1 MSLTRA
7 DGTLVVGKKHVH
19 ISHTITRPA
28 DTNQYAARDVVA
40 NSTTAAVVAT
50 FSGCG
55 VPRTN
60 GNNSGS
66 GLIRSATIVQDS
78 FVATSPDLLL
88 FLFTVSPTTQNDNV
102 KFAVTDADLNN
113 CIGTIPFTTWVTGK
127 DTSGAG
133 GSQIDYEKDV
143 NLVFKCA
150 AGDQDLYG
158 ILIELSTYTPVS
170 GESFKIVLNITQ
182 D

>member
-1 MSLTRA
+1 MIRA
-7 DGTLVVGKKHVH
+7 DGTKIVGGKHVSP
-19 ISHTITRPA
+19 SHTITRPA
-28 DTNQYAARDVVA
+28 DTTQYAARDVVA
-40 NSTTAAVVAT
+40 DSTSGAVVAT

-55 VPRTN
+55 VPRNT
-60 GNNSGS
+60 GNDSGS
-66 GLIRSATIVQDS
+66 GLIRSATLIQDS
-78 FVATSPDLLL
+78 YVATSPDFLL

-102 KFAVTDADLNN
+102 KFAVTDSDLNN
-113 CIGTIPFTTWVTGK
+113 CIGTIPFTTWVIGK
-127 DTSGAG
+127 DTAGAG

-158 ILIELSTYTPVS
+158 IMIELSTYTPVS
-170 GESFKIVLNITQ
+170 GESFKIVLNIEQ